1 MDYLNIRSSGD
12 GVRQPKRGLQMRA
25 VMASQYMSEGHSRE
39 STEGAKNWWYL
50 LEQNYNRNRSRN
62 AQRLKVEK
70 ADSLQGQR

>member
-1 MDYLNIRSSGD
+1 
-12 GVRQPKRGLQMRA
+12 MRA